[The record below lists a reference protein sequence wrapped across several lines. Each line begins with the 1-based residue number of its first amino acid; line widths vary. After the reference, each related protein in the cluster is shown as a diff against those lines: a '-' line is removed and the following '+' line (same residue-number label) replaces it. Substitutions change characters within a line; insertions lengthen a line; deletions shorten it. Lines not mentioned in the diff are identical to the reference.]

1 MRRACQARFEPT
13 GFARSA
19 DDRGMTSNRS
29 DAYGRVMRTLD
40 DLGASKF
47 HEGEQ
52 ALIREAA
59 DTMFFCERLETDD
72 AALDAMM
79 AFRELTDAL
88 VAGARLGRG
97 RAARLVADVE
107 GCGPE
112 PVPA

>member
-52 ALIREAA
+52 ALIRQAA

-88 VAGARLGRG
+88 VAGD
-97 RAARLVADVE
+97 RLV
-107 GCGPE
+107 PE
-112 PVPA
+112 TAGRPVAGRDG

>member
-1 MRRACQARFEPT
+1 
-13 GFARSA
+13 
-19 DDRGMTSNRS
+19 MTSNRS

-47 HEGEQ
+47 HASEQ
-52 ALIREAA
+52 AVIREAA

-79 AFRELTDAL
+79 AFRQLTDAL
-88 VAGARLGRG
+88 VAGD
-97 RAARLVADVE
+97 RLVADTATRLVSDVE

-112 PVPA
+112 PVWA